1 MRFGCLSTFQIR
13 MSAACSPF
21 SKFHSTKKYQGKKNN
36 TQTNSHIF
44 FFLSFKANLTYF
56 SSLPFF
62 IFSGF
67 SFLSSDFA
75 DLSTDFS
82 VLSGISFLGLFSFD
96 FDLKYQLETIFPNFP
111 KFSLIFRFSFL
122 LMKMYLP
129 IFTIGR

>member
-1 MRFGCLSTFQIR
+1 MRFGCLSTFQKYECLSLVHHFPNSIQ
-13 MSAACSPF
+13 P
-21 SKFHSTKKYQGKKNN
+21 KNTKEKKKK
-36 TQTNSHIF
+36 TQTNSHI